1 MGIKIL
7 DTALQIG
14 SDTLVPIKKLS
25 DTAIIP
31 TRGSKYAAGY
41 DLYADI
47 KEAIQITPGDTL
59 KISSGIAIAI
69 PEGCFGGI
77 YPRSGLAT
85 KQGLAPANKVGV
97 IDSDYRGPIIVAL
110 YNHSNIPQIIHPGDR
125 IAQLI
130 IQPYWQ
136 FDWDEVDELN
146 ETERG
151 EGGFGSTGKN

>member
-1 MGIKIL
+1 MEIPVKI
-7 DTALQIG
+7 
-14 SDTLVPIKKLS
+14 LS
-25 DTAIIP
+25 DTAILP
-31 TRGSKYAAGY
+31 TRGSEQAAGY

-47 KEAIQITPGDTL
+47 PEAILLGPGDTL
-59 KISSGIAIAI
+59 KINTGISIAI
-69 PEGCFGGI
+69 PQGFFGGI

-110 YNHSNIPQIIHPGDR
+110 YNQSAVPQFIHPGDR

-130 IQPYWQ
+130 IQPYVSFAWK
-136 FDWDEVDELN
+136 EVKDLD

-151 EGGFGSTGKN
+151 DGGFGSSGK